1 MPRMQMSELTIN
13 DYEMGDVSGDGIVD
27 VSDCV
32 GIANHILGNTPEGFN
47 PNAAD
52 VNNDNKIDVTD
63 FVGVVNIILYG
74 SPEGRNSG
82 NARMMFNRQDE
93 KDPQ

>member
-47 PNAAD
+47 LDAAD
-52 VNNDNKIDVTD
+52 INEDGYVNIRDVTAL
-63 FVGVVNIILYG
+63 IAYILNPKSLPASSEQTTG
-74 SPEGRNSG
+74 EAS
-82 NARMMFNRQDE
+82 
-93 KDPQ
+93 